1 MVSGLIHALRP
12 GRTGR
17 RRARATRLLK
27 TGCAAAAIVMLAALG
42 TYACGGASGADPAPG
57 GGRGGRG
64 GRGAGGGAQPV
75 VIARVSQQDV
85 PVEIVAVGNVEA
97 YATISVK
104 SQVTGQLQQAFFH
117 EGDMVRKGERLFKID
132 PRPLEA
138 SLKQAEA
145 TLVRDQALLN
155 QADAQVGRDT
165 ANAEYQRITSERQAQ
180 LAARGLISRDAG
192 EQSRAAADAVQ
203 GTLKA
208 DKAAYESAKATL
220 DMQQSVVDNARVQ
233 LSYTDICATID
244 GRTGSNTVKPGN
256 LVSANSTEL
265 VTITQL
271 EPVYV
276 TFAVPAVHLAIIKE
290 HFGKDPLLVMA
301 AAPDTGGQ
309 PIEGRLTFVDNAVD
323 QASDTI
329 KLKATFPNTDLRLWP
344 GQFTRVTL
352 RLTTLSHATVV
363 PSQAVQTGQEGQFVF
378 VVKQDSTVDVRPV
391 TVARRMG
398 ETVVIDKGVTPG
410 ERIVTEGQL
419 RLEQGTRIQAADSA
433 GRATGPAAGRSGRG
447 RGGRGQPGGRGQ
459 SGGQDQNGGGRSG
472 QGRQGGQ

>member
-1 MVSGLIHALRP
+1 MNP
-12 GRTGR
+12 TMN
-17 RRARATRLLK
+17 RRAFDTPRI
-27 TGCAAAAIVMLAALG
+27 CALG
-42 TYACGGASGADPAPG
+42 ALAFVFLLSVMAQGCGPSGATATTGTAGG

-64 GRGAGGGAQPV
+64 GRGTGGAAQPV
-75 VIARVSQQDV
+75 VTARVSQQDV

-117 EGDMVRKGERLFKID
+117 EGDVVRKGDRLFRID
-132 PRPLEA
+132 PRPLES
-138 SLKQAEA
+138 SLRQAEA

-155 QADAQVGRDT
+155 QADAQVARDV
-165 ANAEYQRITSERQAQ
+165 ANAEYQQITSERQGQ
-180 LAARGLISRDAG
+180 LAARGLISKDAS
-192 EQSRAAADAVQ
+192 EQARAAADATQ

-208 DKAAYESAKATL
+208 DKAAYESAKAQL
-220 DMQQSVVDNARVQ
+220 EMQQSVVDNAKVQ
-233 LSYTDICATID
+233 LSYTDIRATID
-244 GRTGSNTVKPGN
+244 GRTGGNTVKPGN

-271 EPVYV
+271 QPAYV
-276 TFAVPAVHLAIIKE
+276 TFAVPAVHLSTVKE
-290 HFGKDPLLVMA
+290 HLGKDPLLATA
-301 AAPDTGGQ
+301 AAPEAGGQ

-323 QASDTI
+323 QTSDTI

-352 RLTTLSHATVV
+352 RLTTLSNATVV

-378 VVKQDSTVDVRPV
+378 VVKPDSTVELRPI

-398 ETVVIDKGVTPG
+398 EIVVIGKGLTPG

-419 RLEQGTRIQAADSA
+419 RLEQGTRIQATDSA
-433 GRATGPAAGRSGRG
+433 GRATGAAGTRGGRG
-447 RGGRGQPGGRGQ
+447 RGGRGQT
-459 SGGQDQNGGGRSG
+459 GGQGQTGGGRS
-472 QGRQGGQ
+472 QQGGQ